1 MVDIYAHPGESLAI
15 GRRGEN
21 DARRVA
27 FDLAAWRGD
36 YGEGT
41 VQLLHQRA
49 GDESPYPC
57 ALTVEGDT
65 AYWLIRAADVDKA
78 GWGSAQLHYYV
89 GDTLAKSA
97 IWRTVTADALSDPS
111 EPPEDPARAW
121 FAAIREQIGNLDEL
135 TTEAK
140 DNLVA
145 AINEAA
151 KTGSGFGSVSMR
163 VSGGY
168 IQYSADGGASWDNLI
183 ATADLRGAKGDPG
196 TDGTDGKDGITPHI
210 GDNGNWYLGGTDTG
224 KPSRG
229 ATGPAGADGKAGGQG
244 PKGDIGEPGPKGPKG
259 DPGTDGT
266 DGKDGITPHIGD
278 NGNWYLGGTDTGKP
292 SRGATGPAGAD
303 GKDGGQGPK
312 GDPGATPNLQIGTV
326 TTLEAGEA
334 ASASI
339 SGTPEEPRLNLG
351 IPKGAQGEAGS
362 GGGADLSLGLAGVS
376 KWQSPIIKA
385 VDSDGKPTEWEA
397 AALAKADGS
406 NVPTDARDTWRT
418 RIAALPGM
426 KVYGKADANGK
437 IMAYTDAA
445 CTQAATYTVALGLQE
460 YGNALLIYDHKTYQ
474 CVGFSE
480 YPPIPGAFIV
490 AHFSR
495 SEIVTTDNTSV
506 YHVEHAVLD
515 IMGYLSGTI
524 DAPIKITAGDIPL
537 TNITTT

>member
-21 DARRVA
+21 EARRVV

-78 GWGSAQLHYYV
+78 GWGSVQLHYYV

-97 IWRTVTADALSDPS
+97 IWRTVTADALGDPS

-151 KTGSGFGSVSMR
+151 KTGSGSGSVSMR

-196 TDGTDGKDGITPHI
+196 TDGTDGTDGITPHI

-244 PKGDIGEPGPKGPKG
+244 P
-259 DPGTDGT
+259 
-266 DGKDGITPHIGD
+266 
-278 NGNWYLGGTDTGKP
+278 
-292 SRGATGPAGAD
+292 R
-303 GKDGGQGPK
+303 

-362 GGGADLSLGLAGVS
+362 GGGADLSLGLAGAS
-376 KWQSPIIKA
+376 KGQSPIIKA
-385 VDSDGKPTEWEA
+385 MDSHGKPTEWEA

-406 NVPTDARDTWRT
+406 NVPTSAIDTWRT
-418 RIAALPGM
+418 RIAALPGI

-437 IMAYTDAA
+437 IMAYEDSA
-445 CTQAATYTVALGLQE
+445 CTLTVGAPTAIQLHD

-474 CVGFSE
+474 CVGFTDATSF
-480 YPPIPGAFIV
+480 PGTFMV

-495 SEIVTTDNTSV
+495 AEIVTADNASV

-515 IMGYLSGTI
+515 VMSYLSGTI

-537 TNITTT
+537 TNITTI

>member
-21 DARRVA
+21 DARRVV

-65 AYWLIRAADVDKA
+65 AYWLIRAADVSKA

-97 IWRTVTADALSDPS
+97 IWRTVTADALGAPS

-151 KTGSGFGSVSMR
+151 KTGSGAGSVSMR

-183 ATADLRGAKGDPG
+183 ATADLRGAKGD
-196 TDGTDGKDGITPHI
+196 TGTDGKDGITPHI

-229 ATGPAGADGKAGGQG
+229 AA
-244 PKGDIGEPGPKGPKG
+244 
-259 DPGTDGT
+259 
-266 DGKDGITPHIGD
+266 
-278 NGNWYLGGTDTGKP
+278 
-292 SRGATGPAGAD
+292 GPAGAD
-303 GKDGGQGPK
+303 GKDGGQGPR
-312 GDPGATPNLQIGTV
+312 GDTGATPNLQIGTV
-326 TTLEAGEA
+326 TTLEAGED

-351 IPKGAQGEAGS
+351 IPKGVQGEAGS
-362 GGGADLSLGLAGVS
+362 GGGADLSLGLAGAS
-376 KWQSPIIKA
+376 KGQSPIIKT

-397 AALAKADGS
+397 TALAKADGS
-406 NVPTDARDTWRT
+406 NVSSDARDTWRT
-418 RIAALPGM
+418 AIAALPGM

-445 CTQAATYTVALGLQE
+445 CTLEATINVAVGIND
-460 YGNALLIYDHKTYQ
+460 YGNALLIFDHKTYQ

-480 YPPIPGAFIV
+480 DPIVPGAFTV

-495 SEIVTTDNTSV
+495 AEIVTADNTPV
-506 YHVEHAVLD
+506 YHVEYAALNIV
-515 IMGYLSGTI
+515 GYLSGTI
-524 DAPIKITAGDIPL
+524 DSPIKITAGDIPL

>member
-65 AYWLIRAADVDKA
+65 AYWLIRAADVSKA

-151 KTGSGFGSVSMR
+151 KTGSGAGSVSMR

-183 ATADLRGAKGDPG
+183 ATADLLGAKGDPGTDGKDG

-244 PKGDIGEPGPKGPKG
+244 PRGD
-259 DPGTDGT
+259 T
-266 DGKDGITPHIGD
+266 
-278 NGNWYLGGTDTGKP
+278 
-292 SRGATGPAGAD
+292 
-303 GKDGGQGPK
+303 
-312 GDPGATPNLQIGTV
+312 GATPNLQIGTV
-326 TTLEAGEA
+326 TTLEAGED

-362 GGGADLSLGLAGVS
+362 GGGADLSLGLAGAS
-376 KWQSPIIKA
+376 KGQSPVVKTM
-385 VDSDGKPTEWEA
+385 DSAGKPTEWEA
-397 AALAKADGS
+397 AELAKADGS
-406 NVPTDARDTWRT
+406 NVPTSARDTWRT
-418 RIAALPGM
+418 AIAALPGM

-445 CTQAATYTVALGLQE
+445 CTLEATINVAVGIND
-460 YGNALLIYDHKTYQ
+460 YGNALLIFDHKTYQ

-480 YPPIPGAFIV
+480 DPIVPGAFTV
-490 AHFSR
+490 THFSR
-495 SEIVTTDNTSV
+495 SEIVTADNTPV
-506 YHVEHAVLD
+506 YHVEYAVLN
-515 IMGYLSGTI
+515 IVGYLSGTI

>member
-57 ALTVEGDT
+57 TLTVEGDT

-183 ATADLRGAKGDPG
+183 ATADLRGA
-196 TDGTDGKDGITPHI
+196 
-210 GDNGNWYLGGTDTG
+210 
-224 KPSRG
+224 
-229 ATGPAGADGKAGGQG
+229 
-244 PKGDIGEPGPKGPKG
+244 KG

>member
-21 DARRVA
+21 DARRVV

-65 AYWLIRAADVDKA
+65 AYWLIRAADVSKA

-151 KTGSGFGSVSMR
+151 KTGSGSGSVSMR
-163 VSGGY
+163 VDNGY
-168 IQYSADGGASWDNLI
+168 IQYSTDGEASWDNLI
-183 ATADLRGAKGDPG
+183 ATADLRGAKGDPGTDGKDG

-244 PKGDIGEPGPKGPKG
+244 PRG
-259 DPGTDGT
+259 
-266 DGKDGITPHIGD
+266 
-278 NGNWYLGGTDTGKP
+278 DTG
-292 SRGATGPAGAD
+292 T
-303 GKDGGQGPK
+303 
-312 GDPGATPNLQIGTV
+312 TPNLQIGTV
-326 TTLEAGEA
+326 TTLEAGKD

-362 GGGADLSLGLAGVS
+362 GGGADLSLGLAGAS
-376 KWQSPIIKA
+376 KGQSPIIKA

-397 AALAKADGS
+397 AELAKASGA
-406 NVPTDARDTWRT
+406 NINATQWRQNLE
-418 RIAALPGM
+418 ALPGV
-426 KVYGKADANGK
+426 KVYGKADASGK
-437 IMAYTDAA
+437 IMAYEDSA
-445 CTQAATYTVALGLQE
+445 CTLEITILTAMDLSDL
-460 YGNALLIYDHKTYQ
+460 GNALLIYNHKTYQ

-480 YPPIPGAFIV
+480 AADSPGAFVV

-495 SEIVTTDNTSV
+495 TEIATADTTPV

-515 IMGYLSGTI
+515 SMGYLSGTI

-537 TNITTT
+537 TNITTI

>member
-21 DARRVA
+21 DARRVV
-27 FDLAAWRGD
+27 FDLAAWRRD

-97 IWRTVTADALSDPS
+97 IWRTVTADALSDHS

-121 FAAIREQIGNLDEL
+121 FTAIREQIGNLDEL

-151 KTGSGFGSVSMR
+151 KTGSGAGSVSMR

-196 TDGTDGKDGITPHI
+196 TDGTDGTDGITPHI

-244 PKGDIGEPGPKGPKG
+244 PKGD
-259 DPGTDGT
+259 
-266 DGKDGITPHIGD
+266 
-278 NGNWYLGGTDTGKP
+278 
-292 SRGATGPAGAD
+292 A
-303 GKDGGQGPK
+303 
-312 GDPGATPNLQIGTV
+312 GATPNLQIGTV
-326 TTLEAGEA
+326 TTLGAGED

-351 IPKGAQGEAGS
+351 IPKGPQGEAGS
-362 GGGADLSLGLAGVS
+362 GGGADLSLGLAGAS
-376 KWQSPIIKA
+376 KGQSPIIKT
-385 VDSDGKPTEWEA
+385 VDGEGKPTAWEA
-397 AALAKADGS
+397 AALAQVSGANMAGL
-406 NVPTDARDTWRT
+406 TMEAQDTWRT
-418 RIAALPGM
+418 NIAALPGV

-445 CTQAATYTVALGLQE
+445 CTQAINSYIYTMTIHD

-474 CVGFSE
+474 CVGFSGLE
-480 YPPIPGAFIV
+480 NAPGAYV
-490 AHFSR
+490 VSHFFR
-495 SEIVTTDNTSV
+495 AEIISTDGAFAL
-506 YHVEHAVLD
+506 HAEHAVLNITD
-515 IMGYLSGTI
+515 YLAGTI
-524 DAPIKITAGDIPL
+524 DAPITITAGDIPL

>member
-57 ALTVEGDT
+57 ALTAEGDT

-111 EPPEDPARAW
+111 EPTEDPARAW

-151 KTGSGFGSVSMR
+151 KTGSGAGSVSMR

-183 ATADLRGAKGDPG
+183 ATADLQGA
-196 TDGTDGKDGITPHI
+196 
-210 GDNGNWYLGGTDTG
+210 
-224 KPSRG
+224 
-229 ATGPAGADGKAGGQG
+229 
-244 PKGDIGEPGPKGPKG
+244 
-259 DPGTDGT
+259 
-266 DGKDGITPHIGD
+266 
-278 NGNWYLGGTDTGKP
+278 
-292 SRGATGPAGAD
+292 
-303 GKDGGQGPK
+303 K

-326 TTLEAGEA
+326 TTLEAGED

-351 IPKGAQGEAGS
+351 IPKGPQGEAGS
-362 GGGADLSLGLAGVS
+362 GGGADLSLGLAGAS
-376 KWQSPIIKA
+376 KGQSPIIKA
-385 VDSDGKPTEWEA
+385 MDSDGKPTEWEA

-406 NVPTDARDTWRT
+406 NVPTSAMDTWRT
-418 RIAALPGM
+418 KIAALPGI

-445 CTQAATYTVALGLQE
+445 CTQAANYTVALGLNE
-460 YGNALLIYDHKTYQ
+460 FGNALLIFDHKTYQ

-480 YPPIPGAFIV
+480 IQNIPGAFIV

-495 SEIVTTDNTSV
+495 SEIVTTDNASV
-506 YHVEHAVLD
+506 YHVEYAVLD
-515 IMGYLSGTI
+515 VMSYLSGTI

>member
-21 DARRVA
+21 DARRVV

-65 AYWLIRAADVDKA
+65 AYWLIRAADVSKA

-121 FAAIREQIGNLDEL
+121 FAAILEQIGNLDEL
-135 TTEAK
+135 ITEAK

-151 KTGSGFGSVSMR
+151 KTSSGAGSVSMR

-183 ATADLRGAKGDPG
+183 ATADLQGA
-196 TDGTDGKDGITPHI
+196 
-210 GDNGNWYLGGTDTG
+210 
-224 KPSRG
+224 
-229 ATGPAGADGKAGGQG
+229 
-244 PKGDIGEPGPKGPKG
+244 
-259 DPGTDGT
+259 
-266 DGKDGITPHIGD
+266 
-278 NGNWYLGGTDTGKP
+278 
-292 SRGATGPAGAD
+292 
-303 GKDGGQGPK
+303 K

-326 TTLEAGEA
+326 TTLEAGED

-362 GGGADLSLGLAGVS
+362 GGGADLSLGLAGAS
-376 KWQSPIIKA
+376 KGQSPIIKA
-385 VDSDGKPTEWEA
+385 VGSDGKPTEWEA
-397 AALAKADGS
+397 TALAKADGS
-406 NVPTDARDTWRT
+406 NVPTSAMDTWRT
-418 RIAALPGM
+418 KIAALPGV
-426 KVYGKADANGK
+426 KVYGKANANGK
-437 IMAYTDAA
+437 IMAYADAA
-445 CTQAATYTVALGLQE
+445 CTQDANYTVALGLQD
-460 YGNALLIYDHKTYQ
+460 YGNALLIYNHKTYQ

-480 YPPIPGAFIV
+480 LPSSPGAFIV

-495 SEIVTTDNTSV
+495 AEIATADNASV

-515 IMGYLSGTI
+515 IVGYLSGAI

-537 TNITTT
+537 TNITTI

>member
-21 DARRVA
+21 DARRVV
-27 FDLAAWRGD
+27 FDLAAWRRD

-65 AYWLIRAADVDKA
+65 AYWLIRAADVSKA

-121 FAAIREQIGNLDEL
+121 FTAIREQIGNLDEL

-151 KTGSGFGSVSMR
+151 KTGSGSGSVSMR

-183 ATADLRGAKGDPG
+183 ATADLLGAKGDPG
-196 TDGTDGKDGITPHI
+196 TDGKDGTDGITPHI

-244 PKGDIGEPGPKGPKG
+244 PRGD
-259 DPGTDGT
+259 T
-266 DGKDGITPHIGD
+266 
-278 NGNWYLGGTDTGKP
+278 
-292 SRGATGPAGAD
+292 
-303 GKDGGQGPK
+303 
-312 GDPGATPNLQIGTV
+312 GATPNLQIGTV

-362 GGGADLSLGLAGVS
+362 GGGADLSLGLAGAS
-376 KWQSPIIKA
+376 KGQSPIIKA

-397 AALAKADGS
+397 AKLAKADGS
-406 NVPTDARDTWRT
+406 NISNDLNVQDAWRT
-418 RIAALPGM
+418 RIAALPGI
-426 KVYGKADANGK
+426 KVYGKADANEK

-445 CTQAATYTVALGLQE
+445 CTLQATFAVAMGLAD
-460 YGNALLIYDHKTYQ
+460 YGNTLLIYDHKTYQ

-480 YPPIPGAFIV
+480 LPSSPGAFLV

-495 SEIVTTDNTSV
+495 SEIVAADNASM

-515 IMGYLSGTI
+515 VMSYFSGTI

-537 TNITTT
+537 TNITTI

>member
-21 DARRVA
+21 DARRVV
-27 FDLAAWRGD
+27 FDLSAWRGD

-65 AYWLIRAADVDKA
+65 AYWPIRAADVSKA

-97 IWRTVTADALSDPS
+97 IWRTVTADALGDPS

-121 FAAIREQIGNLDEL
+121 FAAIRKQIGNLDEL

-151 KTGSGFGSVSMR
+151 KTGSGSGSVSMR
-163 VSGGY
+163 VDNGY
-168 IQYSADGGASWDNLI
+168 IQYSTDGEASWDNLI
-183 ATADLRGAKGDPG
+183 ATADLQGAKGDPG
-196 TDGTDGKDGITPHI
+196 TDGKDGKDGITPHI

-244 PKGDIGEPGPKGPKG
+244 P
-259 DPGTDGT
+259 
-266 DGKDGITPHIGD
+266 
-278 NGNWYLGGTDTGKP
+278 
-292 SRGATGPAGAD
+292 R
-303 GKDGGQGPK
+303 

-326 TTLEAGEA
+326 TTLGAGED

-362 GGGADLSLGLAGVS
+362 GGGADLSLGLAGAS
-376 KWQSPIIKA
+376 KGQSPIIKA
-385 VDSDGKPTEWEA
+385 VGSDGKPTEWEA
-397 AALAKADGS
+397 TALAKADGS
-406 NVPTDARDTWRT
+406 NVLTSAMDTWRT
-418 RIAALPGM
+418 KIAALPGI

-437 IMAYTDAA
+437 IMAYEDSA
-445 CTQAATYTVALGLQE
+445 CTLTVGAPIAIQLQD
-460 YGNALLIYDHKTYQ
+460 YGNALLIFDHKTYQ

-480 YPPIPGAFIV
+480 DPIVPGAFTV
-490 AHFSR
+490 THFSR
-495 SEIVTTDNTSV
+495 SEIVTADNTPV
-506 YHVEHAVLD
+506 YHVEYAVLD
-515 IMGYLSGTI
+515 VMSFLSGVI
-524 DAPIKITAGDIPL
+524 EAPIKITAGDIPL
-537 TNITTT
+537 TNITTI

>member
-21 DARRVA
+21 DARRVV

-97 IWRTVTADALSDPS
+97 IWRTVTAGALSDPS

-151 KTGSGFGSVSMR
+151 KTGSGAGSVSMR

-196 TDGTDGKDGITPHI
+196 TDGKDGTDGTDGTDGITPHI
-210 GDNGNWYLGGTDTG
+210 GDNGNWYF
-224 KPSRG
+224 
-229 ATGPAGADGKAGGQG
+229 
-244 PKGDIGEPGPKGPKG
+244 
-259 DPGTDGT
+259 
-266 DGKDGITPHIGD
+266 
-278 NGNWYLGGTDTGKP
+278 GGTDTGKP

-303 GKDGGQGPK
+303 GKDGGQGPKGDIGEPGPQGPK

-362 GGGADLSLGLAGVS
+362 GGGADLSLGLAGAS
-376 KWQSPIIKA
+376 NGQSPIIKA
-385 VDSDGKPTEWEA
+385 VDSHGKPTEWEA

-406 NVPTDARDTWRT
+406 NVPTDAQDTWRT
-418 RIAALPGM
+418 RISALPGM

-515 IMGYLSGTI
+515 VMSYLSGVI
-524 DAPIKITAGDIPL
+524 DATIKITAGDIPL
-537 TNITTT
+537 TNITTI

>member
-21 DARRVA
+21 DARRVV

-65 AYWLIRAADVDKA
+65 AYWLIRAADVSKA

-151 KTGSGFGSVSMR
+151 KTGSGAGSVSMR

-183 ATADLRGAKGDPG
+183 ATADLRGAKGD
-196 TDGTDGKDGITPHI
+196 T
-210 GDNGNWYLGGTDTG
+210 
-224 KPSRG
+224 
-229 ATGPAGADGKAGGQG
+229 
-244 PKGDIGEPGPKGPKG
+244 
-259 DPGTDGT
+259 
-266 DGKDGITPHIGD
+266 
-278 NGNWYLGGTDTGKP
+278 
-292 SRGATGPAGAD
+292 
-303 GKDGGQGPK
+303 
-312 GDPGATPNLQIGTV
+312 GATPNLQIGTV
-326 TTLEAGEA
+326 TTLGAGED

-362 GGGADLSLGLAGVS
+362 GGGADLSLGLAGAS

-397 AALAKADGS
+397 AELAKADGS
-406 NVPTDARDTWRT
+406 NVSSDARDTWRT
-418 RIAALPGM
+418 KIAALPGI

-437 IMAYTDAA
+437 IRAYTDAA
-445 CTQAATYTVALGLQE
+445 CTQAANYTVALGLNDL
-460 YGNALLIYDHKTYQ
+460 GNALLIFEHKTYQ

-480 YPPIPGAFIV
+480 SQNIPGAFIV

-495 SEIVTTDNTSV
+495 AEIVTADNTPV
-506 YHVEHAVLD
+506 YHVEYAVLD
-515 IMGYLSGTI
+515 VMSYLSGTI

-537 TNITTT
+537 TNITTI